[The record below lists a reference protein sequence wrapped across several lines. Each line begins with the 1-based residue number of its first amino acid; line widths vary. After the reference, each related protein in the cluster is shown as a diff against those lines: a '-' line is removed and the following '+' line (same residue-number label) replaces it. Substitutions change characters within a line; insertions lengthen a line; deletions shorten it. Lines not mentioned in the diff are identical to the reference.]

1 MKIDKDFLPVG
12 TVVKLRLEDRM
23 FMIVGYYGTNKT
35 TKKVYDYIGVYY
47 PFGFEGEENLLTFN
61 RSYVKEILHMGYENE
76 RFVKFKEELEKIDKL
91 EK

>member
-61 RSYVKEILHMGYENE
+61 RSYVKEILHMGHEDE
-76 RFVKFKEELEKIDKL
+76 MFDKLKEKLNKIDKS
-91 EK
+91 KK